1 MSALIVILVIIAF
14 IALLA
19 CIPIRFNVCVL
30 YSHKKF
36 DCTYRIKYGFITI
49 KNSNKQKKPKERK
62 ENGTEQK
69 DKIKSKDKISVK
81 DTIRF
86 CKDNSQKIKKLIS
99 SVVSYL
105 TRHCIKIEKFGFK
118 GEIGTDDA
126 MHTALIFGSA
136 SAVLYNSLGLLDKAI
151 TVKNIKVD
159 FKPDFN
165 DTKIF
170 IELESIIK
178 TRIYNIAALG
188 VIAFVRALPLIR
200 KRGDFYN
207 GKSD

>member
-1 MSALIVILVIIAF
+1 
-14 IALLA
+14 
-19 CIPIRFNVCVL
+19 
-30 YSHKKF
+30 
-36 DCTYRIKYGFITI
+36 
-49 KNSNKQKKPKERK
+49 
-62 ENGTEQK
+62 
-69 DKIKSKDKISVK
+69 
-81 DTIRF
+81 
-86 CKDNSQKIKKLIS
+86 
-99 SVVSYL
+99 
-105 TRHCIKIEKFGFK
+105 
-118 GEIGTDDA
+118 
-126 MHTALIFGSA
+126 MHTALIFGSV

-188 VIAFVRALPLIR
+188 VIALVRALPLIR

>member
-1 MSALIVILVIIAF
+1 
-14 IALLA
+14 
-19 CIPIRFNVCVL
+19 
-30 YSHKKF
+30 
-36 DCTYRIKYGFITI
+36 
-49 KNSNKQKKPKERK
+49 
-62 ENGTEQK
+62 
-69 DKIKSKDKISVK
+69 
-81 DTIRF
+81 
-86 CKDNSQKIKKLIS
+86 
-99 SVVSYL
+99 
-105 TRHCIKIEKFGFK
+105 
-118 GEIGTDDA
+118 

-188 VIAFVRALPLIR
+188 VIALVRALPLIR